1 MAPESANGRGKTA
14 VLLIAPETGRLPEEM
29 CTLAGYI
36 SGKSG
41 GLGDVVSALCVG
53 LTERGIECHL
63 ATINLK
69 KRFQKEVF
77 MFQPRKILVPTDFSE
92 DSDLAFRMALSI
104 AVNYQARI
112 FLLHVISKQDLADY
126 CLDQN
131 IVDRVLNE
139 SIVFSNEKLQEVIG
153 KNQQSGN
160 IKVIPDVRKGQPY
173 EEILKEASERK
184 IDLIVI
190 ASHGKTG
197 LQKYFIG
204 SVTEKVMKEAKC
216 PVLLIPSQEK

>member
-1 MAPESANGRGKTA
+1 
-14 VLLIAPETGRLPEEM
+14 
-29 CTLAGYI
+29 
-36 SGKSG
+36 
-41 GLGDVVSALCVG
+41 
-53 LTERGIECHL
+53 
-63 ATINLK
+63 
-69 KRFQKEVF
+69 

-139 SIVFSNEKLQEVIG
+139 SIVFSNEKLQEVID
-153 KNQQSGN
+153 KNQQYRN
-160 IKVIPDVRKGQPY
+160 IKVIPDVRRGQPY
-173 EEILKEASERK
+173 EEILNEASERK

-190 ASHGKTG
+190 ASHGKTS

-216 PVLLIPSQEK
+216 PVLLVRSPEM

>member
-1 MAPESANGRGKTA
+1 MGKM
-14 VLLIAPETGRLPEEM
+14 E
-29 CTLAGYI
+29 
-36 SGKSG
+36 
-41 GLGDVVSALCVG
+41 
-53 LTERGIECHL
+53 
-63 ATINLK
+63 N
-69 KRFQKEVF
+69 QKEVL

-104 AVNYQARI
+104 AVKYQARI
-112 FLLHVISKQDLADY
+112 FLLHVISNTVQQSLADY
-126 CLDQN
+126 CLDQS
-131 IVDRVLNE
+131 IVARVLNE
-139 SIVFSNEKLQEVIG
+139 SIVFSNEKLQEAID

-204 SVTEKVMKEAKC
+204 SVTEKVMQEAKC
-216 PVLLIPSQEK
+216 PVLLVRSQEK

>member
-1 MAPESANGRGKTA
+1 MEN
-14 VLLIAPETGRLPEEM
+14 
-29 CTLAGYI
+29 
-36 SGKSG
+36 
-41 GLGDVVSALCVG
+41 
-53 LTERGIECHL
+53 
-63 ATINLK
+63 
-69 KRFQKEVF
+69 QKEVF
-77 MFQPRKILVPTDFSE
+77 LFQPRKILVPTDFSE

-104 AVNYQARI
+104 ALKYQARI
-112 FLLHVISKQDLADY
+112 FLLHVISNTVQQSLSDY
-126 CLDQN
+126 CLDQS
-131 IVDRVLNE
+131 IVARVLSE
-139 SIVFSNEKLQEVIG
+139 SIVFSNEKLQEEID

-190 ASHGKTG
+190 SSHGKTG

-216 PVLLIPSQEK
+216 PVLLIRS

>member
-1 MAPESANGRGKTA
+1 
-14 VLLIAPETGRLPEEM
+14 
-29 CTLAGYI
+29 
-36 SGKSG
+36 
-41 GLGDVVSALCVG
+41 
-53 LTERGIECHL
+53 
-63 ATINLK
+63 
-69 KRFQKEVF
+69 

-104 AVNYQARI
+104 AVKYQARI
-112 FLLHVISKQDLADY
+112 FLLHVISNTVQQSLADY
-126 CLDQN
+126 SLDQG
-131 IVDRVLNE
+131 IVARVLSE
-139 SIVFSNEKLQEVIG
+139 SIVFSNEKLQEIID
-153 KNQQSGN
+153 KNQQSGD

-216 PVLLIPSQEK
+216 PVLLIRSQGK

>member
-1 MAPESANGRGKTA
+1 
-14 VLLIAPETGRLPEEM
+14 
-29 CTLAGYI
+29 
-36 SGKSG
+36 
-41 GLGDVVSALCVG
+41 
-53 LTERGIECHL
+53 
-63 ATINLK
+63 
-69 KRFQKEVF
+69 

-112 FLLHVISKQDLADY
+112 FLLHVISEQSLADY

-139 SIVFSNEKLQEVIG
+139 SIVFSNEKLHEVID
-153 KNQQSGN
+153 KNQQSGDV
-160 IKVIPDVRKGQPY
+160 KVIPDVRRGQPY
-173 EEILKEASERK
+173 EEILNEASERK

>member
-1 MAPESANGRGKTA
+1 
-14 VLLIAPETGRLPEEM
+14 
-29 CTLAGYI
+29 
-36 SGKSG
+36 
-41 GLGDVVSALCVG
+41 
-53 LTERGIECHL
+53 
-63 ATINLK
+63 
-69 KRFQKEVF
+69 
-77 MFQPRKILVPTDFSE
+77 MFQPGKILVPTDSSE
-92 DSDLAFRMALSI
+92 DSELAFRMALSI
-104 AVNYQARI
+104 AVKYQARI
-112 FLLHVISKQDLADY
+112 FLLHVISNTVQQSLADY
-126 CLDQN
+126 CLDQS

-139 SIVFSNEKLQEVIG
+139 SIVFSNEKLQEEID

-216 PVLLIPSQEK
+216 PVLLIRSQEK

>member
-1 MAPESANGRGKTA
+1 MGKM
-14 VLLIAPETGRLPEEM
+14 ENQR
-29 CTLAGYI
+29 
-36 SGKSG
+36 
-41 GLGDVVSALCVG
+41 
-53 LTERGIECHL
+53 
-63 ATINLK
+63 
-69 KRFQKEVF
+69 EVF

-153 KNQQSGN
+153 KNQQSGD

-190 ASHGKTG
+190 TSHGKTG

>member
-1 MAPESANGRGKTA
+1 
-14 VLLIAPETGRLPEEM
+14 
-29 CTLAGYI
+29 
-36 SGKSG
+36 
-41 GLGDVVSALCVG
+41 
-53 LTERGIECHL
+53 
-63 ATINLK
+63 
-69 KRFQKEVF
+69 

-92 DSDLAFRMALSI
+92 DSDLAFQMALSI
-104 AVNYQARI
+104 AVKYQARI
-112 FLLHVISKQDLADY
+112 FLLHVISNTVQQSLSDY
-126 CLDQN
+126 CLDQG
-131 IVDRVLNE
+131 IVARVLNE
-139 SIVFSNEKLQEVIG
+139 SIVFSNEKLQEVID
-153 KNQQSGN
+153 KNRQSGD

-216 PVLLIPSQEK
+216 PVLLIRSREK

>member
-1 MAPESANGRGKTA
+1 
-14 VLLIAPETGRLPEEM
+14 
-29 CTLAGYI
+29 
-36 SGKSG
+36 
-41 GLGDVVSALCVG
+41 
-53 LTERGIECHL
+53 
-63 ATINLK
+63 
-69 KRFQKEVF
+69 

-104 AVNYQARI
+104 AVTYQARI
-112 FLLHVISKQDLADY
+112 FLLHVISNTIQQSLTDY
-126 CLDQN
+126 SLDQSML
-131 IVDRVLNE
+131 DRVLNE
-139 SIVFSNEKLQEVIG
+139 SIVFSNEKLQEVID

-160 IKVIPDVRKGQPY
+160 IKVIPDVRQGQPY

-190 ASHGKTG
+190 TSHGKTG

>member
-1 MAPESANGRGKTA
+1 
-14 VLLIAPETGRLPEEM
+14 
-29 CTLAGYI
+29 
-36 SGKSG
+36 
-41 GLGDVVSALCVG
+41 
-53 LTERGIECHL
+53 
-63 ATINLK
+63 
-69 KRFQKEVF
+69 VF
-77 MFQPRKILVPTDFSE
+77 HPRKILVPTDFSE

-112 FLLHVISKQDLADY
+112 FLLHVISKQSLADY
-126 CLDQN
+126 CLDQS

-139 SIVFSNEKLQEVIG
+139 SIVFSNEKLQEVID
-153 KNQQSGN
+153 KNQQSVN

-204 SVTEKVMKEAKC
+204 GVTEKVMKEAKC
-216 PVLLIPSQEK
+216 PVLLIRSQEK